1 MVDGIAP
8 PLPELPARRG
18 KRTAGEQTAGP
29 SSDSQSPKKQ
39 KVELT
44 AREQAQL
51 RILAS
56 VPDLQPMRDARGR
69 RKAVSVDLSAHLS
82 VLVSDDLAGAAHDT
96 HLSSPAPGAA
106 LSEARAEGAAGSLP
120 EPELD
125 STPSHGRGR
134 QGRERT

>member
-1 MVDGIAP
+1 MVGGIAP

-18 KRTAGEQTAGP
+18 KRTAGQQTAGP
-29 SSDSQSPKKQ
+29 SSESPKKQ

-56 VPDLQPMRDARGR
+56 VPGLQPIRDARGR
-69 RKAVSVDLSAHLS
+69 RKPVSVDLSAHLS
-82 VLVSDDLAGAAHDT
+82 ELVSDDLAGAAHDT
-96 HLSSPAPGAA
+96 HLSSPASGAA

-125 STPSHGRGR
+125 STPSHDRGR